1 MTALRLISLPTH
13 AALELAGGLI
23 VMAAPFLLGF
33 SPAGLIVSVALG
45 ALIVG
50 LALSAVPVEG
60 RATPIS
66 AHFAYDRG
74 LAIGLLGGALVLGL
88 AGDFAASLFLAAAAF
103 AQALLNVTTRYSAR
117 S

>member
-23 VMAAPFLLGF
+23 VLIAPFVLGF
-33 SPAGLIVSVALG
+33 SAAGLVVSVMLG

-50 LALSAVPVEG
+50 LALSAIPVEG
-60 RATPIS
+60 RTSPIG

-74 LAIGLLGGALVLGL
+74 LAIGLLGGALVLGI
-88 AGDFAASLFLAAAAF
+88 AGDVGASVFLAAAA
-103 AQALLNVTTRYSAR
+103 AGQAVLNLVTRYSGHA
-117 S
+117 